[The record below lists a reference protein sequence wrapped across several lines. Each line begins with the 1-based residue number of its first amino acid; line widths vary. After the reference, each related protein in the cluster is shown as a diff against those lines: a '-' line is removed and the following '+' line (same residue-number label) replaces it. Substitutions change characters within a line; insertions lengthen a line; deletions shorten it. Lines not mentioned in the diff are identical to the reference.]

1 MGWAS
6 GFQAGSQVAKQAL
19 DTYNQVKLQQGLGA
33 AFAKPETSQGYTAE
47 DGKRLEELAKAG
59 YDIVPQYSP
68 AAEGQTQG
76 LFTGY
81 QAVPKAGVASFDASG
96 GGAVE
101 APINIGLQQVQDYGG
116 QRVAGQFDPNV
127 LRGLQMREAAR
138 VLGASGDPV
147 RAAQLEADA
156 VRMEREAKE
165 APLRLKGLEQQV
177 ALGGQQLE
185 TGTLTLAEKKLQA
198 EAAERMNKF
207 NVSFGEAN
215 ALAASE
221 GRTLGAA
228 DIANLAKQNKLD
240 FKQENELIS
249 SFVGRGESE
258 VKQFRLD
265 VEKLTQGKGLEQ
277 LLDLHKNDKRFG
289 DGVHFVQEVDKK
301 TGGFVLARVN
311 EATGQIEER
320 LPFKSKAEAT
330 AYLRE
335 EAVNPANAA
344 VWLQNYKKTE
354 TGIEANRAQI
364 RASDSTVSL
373 NSAKTAQT
381 NAQTKILNMNVEGNE
396 KAKQLQTDLA
406 NLDQDDPM
414 FATKQANLIAQFNAL
429 NVAPGKTIPMGG
441 TGGKKGSVLQTPVE
455 LKKNDDGTYTA
466 YSKEGGRALYNTYNG
481 EEIPL
486 GMEVDA
492 YRKMKEAAVKNGVGL
507 VTGEDNGRLVL
518 KYTGADGKFYDDPQK
533 AKYAKPTTTPP
544 KAEGLD
550 TGTRVVAP
558 AAPTAPTAKPVREP
572 NESFSAFRDR
582 TVAWDRNR
590 MAYEQ
595 YANDE
600 RVKAMLSKNASG
612 LNLNKRPLVDN

>member
-1 MGWAS
+1 MGFAA
-6 GFQAGSQVAKQAL
+6 GLQAGERLGQGIL
-19 DTYNQVKLQQGLGA
+19 DAYNQSKEQLGIR
-33 AFAKPETSQGYTAE
+33 E
-47 DGKRLEELAKAG
+47 AKALTAKEVQQREATPDEIG
-59 YDIVPQYSP
+59 RARAEAQAIAAQDAEMFGLTPQEQVSYAP
-68 AAEGQTQG
+68 QMPVQGQRIG
-76 LFTGY
+76 LSRY
-81 QAVPKAGVASFDASG
+81 QVGQQSFDRMPTQAEIER
-96 GGAVE
+96 AREYAIADVI
-101 APINIGLQQVQDYGG
+101 AD
-116 QRVAGQFDPNV
+116 RDPA
-127 LRGLQMREAAR
+127 RALQMRRELR
-138 VLGASGDPV
+138 NQEFEEKQRPLLLN
-147 RAAQLEADA
+147 QLEGAIAGQAQQRD
-156 VRMEREAKE
+156 
-165 APLRLKGLEQQV
+165 LTDLQIKGV
-177 ALGGQQLE
+177 KR
-185 TGTLTLAEKKLQA
+185 TDI
-198 EAAERMNKF
+198 AAENMNTF
-207 NVSFGEAN
+207 NTLFGEAN
-215 ALAASE
+215 ALAQQE
-221 GRTLGAA
+221 GRTLTPT
-228 DIANLAKQNKLD
+228 DIAGFAKAAKLS
-240 FKQENELIS
+240 FTQENEVIAS
-249 SFVGRGESE
+249 QVGRAKSE
-258 VKQFRLD
+258 VEQFRLD

-301 TGGFVLARVN
+301 TGGYVLARVN

-344 VWLQNYKKTE
+344 IWLQNYKKTE

-466 YSKEGGRALYNTYNG
+466 YSKDGGMPLYNSYNG
-481 EEIPL
+481 EQIPL

-492 YRKMKEAAVKNGVGL
+492 YKKMKEAAVKNGVGL

-518 KYTGADGKFYDDPQK
+518 KYAGADGKYYDDPQK
-533 AKYAKPTTTPP
+533 AKYAKPTATPP

-558 AAPTAPTAKPVREP
+558 TVPTAPTAKPVREP

-590 MAYEQ
+590 MAYDK
-595 YANDE
+595 YMNDQ
-600 RVKAMLSKNASG
+600 RVQEMLSKNASG